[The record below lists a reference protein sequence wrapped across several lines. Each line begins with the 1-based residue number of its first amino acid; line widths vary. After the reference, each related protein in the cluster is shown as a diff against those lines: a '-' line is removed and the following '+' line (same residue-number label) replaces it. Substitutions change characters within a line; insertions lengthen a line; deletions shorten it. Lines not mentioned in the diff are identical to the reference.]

1 MKLLLDNLTGKE
13 VFPKTEFEVI
23 KRKNILS
30 FHFIAHD
37 SSLISYSNKDNDELW
52 RGNVVEVFLSLGD
65 DFYYEFEVA
74 PSGAA
79 FVATILNRQ
88 ITFINNDFFSS
99 ICKRSNNQYEVIMNV
114 DLSKLKHN
122 NNIEYNAFRIEMVN
136 ERQILEALN
145 PTLCNTFHVREKFMR
160 LEQ

>member
-1 MKLLLDNLTGKE
+1 
-13 VFPKTEFEVI
+13 
-23 KRKNILS
+23 
-30 FHFIAHD
+30 
-37 SSLISYSNKDNDELW
+37 
-52 RGNVVEVFLSLGD
+52 
-65 DFYYEFEVA
+65 
-74 PSGAA
+74 
-79 FVATILNRQ
+79 
-88 ITFINNDFFSS
+88 
-99 ICKRSNNQYEVIMNV
+99 MNV